1 MSVSILRCLSEP
13 SFMFVTH
20 CQERNL
26 CYFTQKSFLVVVVGG
41 GIAII
46 RVLHVRLIVRVDFLS
61 MPNVEQTVC

>member
-1 MSVSILRCLSEP
+1 MTILRCLSEP

-26 CYFTQKSFLVVVVGG
+26 WYFTQKSLLGGGGWVDG

-46 RVLHVRLIVRVDFLS
+46 ESAPGLVLGQGPESSQAQYSTLV
-61 MPNVEQTVC
+61 